1 MRVGLS
7 HLREHKFK
15 HSTVFRTLLIRYAI
29 VAKILKLL
37 YCTDYLQERMTLLNT
52 VSCIVSNILDFK
64 NGHRERMTSGTEKN
78 IGKLYY
84 LPTHMGWTVWLIY
97 IVRKVKVIEKNDFV
111 YFIILSREILV
122 NGNYYL
128 CAKYF
133 FNYPRLIYCNIFL
146 YAKKIFNL

>member
-1 MRVGLS
+1 MCFFYSYIFEVTHLKFLFTKS
-7 HLREHKFK
+7 HGMN
-15 HSTVFRTLLIRYAI
+15 SSAD
-29 VAKILKLL
+29 L
-37 YCTDYLQERMTLLNT
+37 Y
-52 VSCIVSNILDFK
+52 SK
-64 NGHRERMTSGTEKN
+64 K
-78 IGKLYY
+78 
-84 LPTHMGWTVWLIY
+84 
-97 IVRKVKVIEKNDFV
+97 RKGYRKKNDFV